1 MLKTRVI
8 LTDVTN
14 LSDARY
20 AVGMGVEYI
29 GFNLD
34 PQHPNYVTANEAKAI
49 SSWLAGA
56 RIVVETGH
64 NSQIAVEDYN
74 PDVVIAT
81 EPGLLAQYE
90 HSALRLRANEIQ
102 TGTLPPAEFYLV
114 ELSVAFWQDGQ
125 LDNLHALC
133 RQQQVF
139 IDSDFSSITVQAV
152 LEKLQPA
159 GIVLH
164 GSHEDKPGLSRYE
177 GIAEVLEALEVD

>member
-34 PQHPNYVTANEAKAI
+34 PQHQNYVTAQEAKAI

-56 RIVVETGH
+56 RTVIEIGD
-64 NSQIAVEDYN
+64 NSQAPVQDYN
-74 PDVVIAT
+74 PDVVIT
-81 EPGLLAQYE
+81 TTHDLLQQYE
-90 HSALRLRANEIQ
+90 HTALRLRAEEIKA
-102 TGTLPPAEFYLV
+102 GTLPPAEFYIV
-114 ELSVAFWQDGQ
+114 ELPVVFWHDGRLADLQ
-125 LDNLHALC
+125 ALC
-133 RQQQVF
+133 RQHPVF
-139 IDSDFSSITVQAV
+139 IDSDFSIITVQSV
-152 LEKLQPA
+152 LDKLQPA

>member
-56 RIVVETGH
+56 RTVVEIGH
-64 NSQIAVEDYN
+64 NNKAPVADYN
-74 PDVVIAT
+74 PDVVNTT

-90 HSALRLRANEIQ
+90 HSALRLRADEIK
-102 TGTLPPAEFYLV
+102 TGTLPPTAFYIV
-114 ELSVAFWQDGQ
+114 ELPVAFWHDNR
-125 LDNLHALC
+125 LDDLQALC
-133 RQQQVF
+133 RQYPVF
-139 IDSDFSSITVQAV
+139 IDSDFSSIAVQAV
-152 LEKLQPA
+152 LDKLQPA

-177 GIAEVLEALEVD
+177 GIAEVLEVLEVD